1 MVETTA
7 VASTSHDGPDH
18 LFRRLR
24 STAKGYHQHI
34 EALHL
39 AQSVVTD
46 KKYAYIPRK
55 ELYVLEWLLDRML
68 KTREEA
74 EPWVCRNRLRV
85 SH

>member
-1 MVETTA
+1 MVEATG
-7 VASTSHDGPDH
+7 VASTSHEDGPDQ

-24 STAKGYHQHI
+24 STAKGYDQHI

-74 EPWVCRNRLRV
+74 EP
-85 SH
+85 